1 MKSFLSESGYIFD
14 QQAAVWK
21 RADYAGIAYSDGA
34 EVEQRML
41 DAVRATNEL
50 GSISPELALKI
61 TDWPSLY
68 HFSSRRANL
77 LRPFEHLFRAGRH
90 VLEVGSG
97 CGAITRFLGECGG
110 DIIALEGSLI
120 RATTTAARCRD
131 LANVAVI
138 ADAFD
143 KVAPRPQFDVVTL
156 VGVLEYARKYF
167 PAQGGDPVDALL
179 RHAQSFLKPGGVLIV
194 AIENQLGIKYF
205 AGAAE
210 DHLGVSMYGI
220 EDRYNDAS
228 PVTFGKQE
236 LRSRLERAGLAAQ
249 DWWFPFPDYK
259 LPTSVVSEEGLK
271 GTIGQQLDALLGS
284 TFEADAQL
292 PRHPVFLLDRAWKPV
307 VRNGMGADLAN
318 SFLVFAGRGTQA
330 LPKNKRKEVAYH
342 FSADRKP
349 EFAKSTVFSVDA
361 DERITTCQ
369 IPVFPKLNGES
380 TAPIQIHRDTR
391 QPFIEGKLWLQEL
404 KAILTHD
411 GWTQSEFNDWVKRWF
426 AALLEQANLQGQE
439 AQLTNNYLLPGS
451 LIDAIPRNLIVTPDG
466 KSVFFDQEYSL
477 QLPLELG
484 FMLFRGIYGSLLCVG
499 KVTPPSS
506 GTPLHGVTLFK
517 DAAQSIGLWLTEADL
532 SRYIAFENDFQIWVT
547 GQPCHYKLEDALAF
561 SLDIRLPLDRRQSRE
576 EQLADNVRENAELRA
591 RLHTLNQAV
600 SERDGQIA
608 GLNQAVSER
617 DGQIAGLSQAV
628 SERDG
633 QIAGLSQAVSERDG
647 QIAGLSQAVMK
658 RGGQIVDLNQ
668 AVTERDGQIASLSQA
683 VTERDIRISEMLQS
697 RSWRLTRPLRGI
709 GSGIRVLRRAL
720 NRLFGRMPLI
730 RQARIRRIR
739 QSPLFDAD
747 FYAERNPD
755 VVAAGVDL
763 AKHYALSGWKEYRNP
778 SAEFS
783 TRRYLEANPDVAIAG
798 INPLLHYIDRGQAE
812 GRPIHCV
819 EEEAQIAAIRDSG
832 LFDANYY
839 LATYPDI
846 QPPPQDPIRHY
857 CERGWREGRNPSAEF
872 DTQGYLAAYNDV
884 KDAEINPLW
893 HYVVFGRNE
902 SRYANLKRIEAEVEA
917 IRASGLFDVNYYF
930 AMYLDIQPAMDPIRH
945 YCEYG
950 WHEGRNPSEGFD
962 TQGYLAAYA
971 DIRGAGT
978 NPFWHYVV
986 LGRAELRHANP
997 KRGKR
1002 IEAEVEAILASGLFD
1017 ADYYLATYPDIQP
1030 PIDPVRHYCMHGWRE
1045 GRNPSEEFDT
1055 RYYVE
1060 ANRDIKEA
1068 GINPLLHYIKHGITE
1083 GRQVLLRAPVVYGTK
1098 SFPSQKR
1105 ILEERREIAT
1115 WGEAAALPRFSI
1127 LTPLY
1132 NTSETFLREMIESVL
1147 AQTYENWEL
1156 CLADGSDDVH
1166 SYVERIVRE
1175 YMVRDNRSRP
1185 RIVYKRLAENKGISE
1200 NTNACLA
1207 MAGGNYI
1214 GLLDHDDF
1222 LHPEALYLYAKEILD
1237 RGADFLYS
1245 DEAKFCETIN
1255 DAYEPF
1261 YKPDFSPDYLRTV
1274 NYICHLTVFSRKL
1287 YEQVGGFRKE
1297 FDGSQDYDM
1306 VLRLTEKAQ
1315 HIVHVPKVLYY
1326 WRAHAQSTAQD
1337 VHAKD
1342 YCIDAAKR
1350 ALAEH
1355 LKRVGL
1361 KGTVEDS
1368 SVFGWYRM
1376 KYEIVGEPLVS
1387 IIIPNKDNIEMLKRC
1402 IDSILL
1408 RSSCQNFEIIVVE
1421 NNSEQQSTFQ
1431 YYETLTDER
1440 ISVVKWDG
1448 EFNYP
1453 AINNFGASFAKGEYI
1468 LLLNNDTE
1476 VIAPDWLQE
1485 MLMFAQRKDV
1495 GAVGAK
1501 LYYPD
1506 DTVQHAGVILGVG
1519 GVAGHS
1525 HKHFSRKSPGYFG
1538 RLVLA
1543 QNLSAVTAACM
1554 MMPKTVFDE
1563 VGGLDEAYKVAFND
1577 VDLCMKIR
1585 KAGYLIVYTPY
1596 AELYHYESVSR
1607 GYEDTPEKVARFN
1620 GEIRRFM
1627 DLWGDELS
1635 AGDPCYNENL
1645 SLEHEDFRL
1654 RI

>member
-1 MKSFLSESGYIFD
+1 
-14 QQAAVWK
+14 
-21 RADYAGIAYSDGA
+21 
-34 EVEQRML
+34 
-41 DAVRATNEL
+41 
-50 GSISPELALKI
+50 
-61 TDWPSLY
+61 
-68 HFSSRRANL
+68 
-77 LRPFEHLFRAGRH
+77 
-90 VLEVGSG
+90 
-97 CGAITRFLGECGG
+97 
-110 DIIALEGSLI
+110 
-120 RATTTAARCRD
+120 
-131 LANVAVI
+131 
-138 ADAFD
+138 
-143 KVAPRPQFDVVTL
+143 
-156 VGVLEYARKYF
+156 
-167 PAQGGDPVDALL
+167 
-179 RHAQSFLKPGGVLIV
+179 
-194 AIENQLGIKYF
+194 
-205 AGAAE
+205 
-210 DHLGVSMYGI
+210 
-220 EDRYNDAS
+220 
-228 PVTFGKQE
+228 
-236 LRSRLERAGLAAQ
+236 
-249 DWWFPFPDYK
+249 
-259 LPTSVVSEEGLK
+259 
-271 GTIGQQLDALLGS
+271 
-284 TFEADAQL
+284 
-292 PRHPVFLLDRAWKPV
+292 
-307 VRNGMGADLAN
+307 
-318 SFLVFAGRGTQA
+318 
-330 LPKNKRKEVAYH
+330 
-342 FSADRKP
+342 
-349 EFAKSTVFSVDA
+349 
-361 DERITTCQ
+361 
-369 IPVFPKLNGES
+369 
-380 TAPIQIHRDTR
+380 
-391 QPFIEGKLWLQEL
+391 
-404 KAILTHD
+404 
-411 GWTQSEFNDWVKRWF
+411 
-426 AALLEQANLQGQE
+426 
-439 AQLTNNYLLPGS
+439 
-451 LIDAIPRNLIVTPDG
+451 
-466 KSVFFDQEYSL
+466 
-477 QLPLELG
+477 
-484 FMLFRGIYGSLLCVG
+484 
-499 KVTPPSS
+499 
-506 GTPLHGVTLFK
+506 
-517 DAAQSIGLWLTEADL
+517 
-532 SRYIAFENDFQIWVT
+532 
-547 GQPCHYKLEDALAF
+547 
-561 SLDIRLPLDRRQSRE
+561 
-576 EQLADNVRENAELRA
+576 
-591 RLHTLNQAV
+591 
-600 SERDGQIA
+600 
-608 GLNQAVSER
+608 
-617 DGQIAGLSQAV
+617 
-628 SERDG
+628 
-633 QIAGLSQAVSERDG
+633 
-647 QIAGLSQAVMK
+647 MK

-709 GSGIRVLRRAL
+709 GSGIRVVRRAL
-720 NRLFGRMPLI
+720 KRLFGRMPLI

-739 QSPLFDAD
+739 KSPLFNAD

-763 AKHYALSGWKEYRNP
+763 AKHYALSGWKEHRNP

-783 TRRYLEANPDVAIAG
+783 TRRYLAANPDVAAAG

-812 GRPIHCV
+812 GRQIYPV
-819 EEEAQIAAIRDSG
+819 EEEAQMEAIRASG
-832 LFDANYY
+832 LFDADYY

-846 QPPPQDPIRHY
+846 QPPLQDPIRHY

-884 KDAEINPLW
+884 KDAKMNPLW

-997 KRGKR
+997 ERGKR

-1060 ANRDIKEA
+1060 ANRDIKDA

-1083 GRQVLLRAPVVYGTK
+1083 GRQVLLRAPAVYGTK

-1175 YMVRDNRSRP
+1175 YMARDNRSRP

-1207 MAGGNYI
+1207 MAGGDYI

-1245 DEAKFCETIN
+1245 DEAKFRETIN

-1261 YKPDFSPDYLRTV
+1261 YKPDFSPDYLRSV
-1274 NYICHLTVFSRKL
+1274 NYICHLTAFSRKL
-1287 YEQVGGFRKE
+1287 YEQAGGFRNE

-1306 VLRLTEKAQ
+1306 VLRLTDKAQ
-1315 HIVHVPKVLYY
+1315 HIVHIPKVLYY
-1326 WRAHAQSTAQD
+1326 WRAHAQSTAQS

-1342 YCIDAAKR
+1342 YCIDASKR

-1361 KGTVEDS
+1361 KGTVEDAALPS
-1368 SVFGWYRM
+1368 CYRI
-1376 KYEIVGEPLVS
+1376 KYAIEGNPMIS

-1440 ISVVKWDG
+1440 ISVVKWDD

-1501 LYYPD
+1501 LYYPN
-1506 DTVQHAGVILGVG
+1506 DTIQHAGVILGIG
-1519 GVAGHS
+1519 GIAGHL
-1525 HKHFSRKSPGYFG
+1525 HKHFPKKSTGYFG
-1538 RLVLA
+1538 RLVLV

-1554 MMPKTVFDE
+1554 MMPKKVFDE

-1607 GYEDTPEKVARFN
+1607 GYEDTPEKVARFK
-1620 GEIRRFM
+1620 GEVRRFM
-1627 DLWGDELS
+1627 ELWGDELA
-1635 AGDPCYNENL
+1635 AGDPYYNENL
-1645 SLEHEDFRL
+1645 ALDCEDCSPRL
-1654 RI
+1654 